1 MQTSLH
7 AVIIPTNYKQS
18 WPISQISHRSFVDP
32 GFCLARFLVKKKK
45 SKQNECWAKDFSAG
59 AGSILG
65 IKSPLRRGLK
75 RKAALQED
83 PKKHP
88 WQSSVWAIQS

>member
-18 WPISQISHRSFVDP
+18 WPISQISHRSFVDS
-32 GFCLARFLVKKKK
+32 GVCLARFLVKKKK
-45 SKQNECWAKDFSAG
+45 QGKQNERWAKDISAG
-59 AGSILG
+59 AGSIPG

-75 RKAALQED
+75 RKAALRED

-88 WQSSVWAIQS
+88 WQSSV